1 MPHLQTAEMFYRT
14 SAVEYLFASTKV
26 MSTQLQ
32 EVTGFRGEK
41 ITELA
46 LTEYSAFRR
55 PLFSPGF
62 LGEKW
67 PSIDF
72 YVELNAVRGK
82 RPYFFVQTKATR
94 SRLTAQSVSLSVSTK
109 KKDIERLLK
118 IPGPTYIIGVHEP
131 TMRTFIRAVHAG
143 LPRQAIT
150 RIPLSHE
157 LTSANLRLLHEEVKA
172 FWQGSAHKPTAS
184 QFS

>member
-1 MPHLQTAEMFYRT
+1 MRA
-14 SAVEYLFASTKV
+14 
-26 MSTQLQ
+26 QLQ

-41 ITELA
+41 IAELA
-46 LTEYSAFRR
+46 LTEFSEFRT
-55 PLFSPGF
+55 PLFQPGF
-62 LGEKW
+62 LGDKW

-72 YVELNAVRGK
+72 YVELNSVRGK

-94 SRLTAQSVSLSVSTK
+94 SKLTTSSVSLSISTK

-118 IPGPTYIIGVHEP
+118 IPGPTYVIGVHEP
-131 TMRTFIRAVHAG
+131 TKRAFIRSVHSG
-143 LPRQAIT
+143 LPKRAIT

-157 LTSANLRLLHEEVKA
+157 LTSANLRLLHTEVKD
-172 FWQGSAHKPTAS
+172 FWKSSSNKPTSS